1 MLLMMIL
8 MMMLY
13 AIVGNTILGNT
24 VLGNRVIRMGVQYEH
39 KNCNTATLIL
49 PVVLRLVSLS
59 NDSHFDE
66 NLFHQLD
73 IGTVY
78 SGLRRRVIIAFL
90 PPGRYLF
97 CLPWVCK
104 MWRRYRGTPAQY
116 LYEDSGK
123 DYKRRQWERLPCHK
137 QKRYNQMGKNKNEG
151 GRGVQW
157 FYWLGGSQGWVDYFQ
172 FL

>member
-1 MLLMMIL
+1 MMKRILLIMITRALLMMIL

-66 NLFHQLD
+66 HLFHQLD

-97 CLPWVCK
+97 CLP
-104 MWRRYRGTPAQY
+104 
-116 LYEDSGK
+116 
-123 DYKRRQWERLPCHK
+123 
-137 QKRYNQMGKNKNEG
+137 
-151 GRGVQW
+151 
-157 FYWLGGSQGWVDYFQ
+157 
-172 FL
+172 